1 MTFDTEKFRIKPGQ
15 MDLFDGAPYTPMVA
29 EPTKKPTRKS
39 KAFAQTRTSRVG
51 KKLSA
56 ANKSMD
62 LIQRTIEES
71 AEILCNLGC
80 EYIIVTRDGRAL
92 EHGELPARLRQ
103 QAAPAA
109 PKKPTRLPPG
119 TYGSHY
125 KPLIEKL
132 QPGEVAVVPFKSSL
146 TGVNFSVSGL
156 NSAVSAWATTHW
168 GSGATTTFINRKA
181 KAIEVLRLK

>member
-29 EPTKKPTRKS
+29 EPTKKPAKKPKT
-39 KAFAQTRTSRVG
+39 FAQTRTSRVG

-71 AEILCNLGC
+71 AEILRNLGC
-80 EYIIVTRDGRAL
+80 EYIIMTKDGHIL
-92 EHGELPARLRQ
+92 EHGTLAESFKAQ
-103 QAAPAA
+103 TAPATPKRA
-109 PKKPTRLPPG
+109 PRVPPG
-119 TYGSHY
+119 TYSSHY
-125 KPLIEKL
+125 KPIIEKI

-156 NSAVSAWATTHW
+156 NSAVSAWAATHW
-168 GSGATTTFINRKA
+168 GSGASTTFVNRKE
-181 KAIEVLRLK
+181 KTIEVLRLK

>member
-1 MTFDTEKFRIKPGQ
+1 MTFDIEKFRIKPGQ
-15 MDLFDGAPYTPMVA
+15 MDLFDNAPSIPMVA
-29 EPTKKPTRKS
+29 EPTKKS
-39 KAFAQTRTSRVG
+39 KASTPTRTSRVG

-71 AEILCNLGC
+71 AEILRNLGC
-80 EYIIVTRDGRAL
+80 EYIIMTREGRAL

-109 PKKPTRLPPG
+109 PNKPTRLPPG
-119 TYGSHY
+119 TYSSHY
-125 KPLIEKL
+125 KPLLENLKA
-132 QPGEVAVVPFKSSL
+132 GEVAMVPFKSSL

-156 NSAVSAWATTHW
+156 NSAVSAWATTNW
-168 GSGATTTFINRKA
+168 GSGATTTFVNRKT
-181 KAIEVLRLK
+181 KMIEVLRLK

>member
-1 MTFDTEKFRIKPGQ
+1 MTFDIEKFRVKPGQ

-29 EPTKKPTRKS
+29 EPTKKT
-39 KAFAQTRTSRVG
+39 KASAPTRTSRVG

-62 LIQRTIEES
+62 LIQRTIDES
-71 AEILCNLGC
+71 AEILRNLGC

-109 PKKPTRLPPG
+109 PNKPTRQPPG

-125 KPLIEKL
+125 KPILENL

-156 NSAVSAWATTHW
+156 NSALSAWASKNWGNGGSTT
-168 GSGATTTFINRKA
+168 SINRKL

>member
-1 MTFDTEKFRIKPGQ
+1 MTFDTEKFRIEPGQ

-29 EPTKKPTRKS
+29 EPTKKPAKKPKTS
-39 KAFAQTRTSRVG
+39 APTRTSRVG

-71 AEILCNLGC
+71 AEILHNLGC
-80 EYIIVTRDGRAL
+80 EYIIMTRDGHILKHGAL
-92 EHGELPARLRQ
+92 AESLKA

-119 TYGSHY
+119 TYSSHY
-125 KPLIEKL
+125 KPLLENLKA
-132 QPGEVAVVPFKSSL
+132 GEVAMVPFKSSL

-156 NSAVSAWATTHW
+156 NSAVSAYTATHW
-168 GSGATTTFINRKA
+168 GSGASTTFVNRKT

>member
-1 MTFDTEKFRIKPGQ
+1 MTFDIEKFRIKPGQ
-15 MDLFDGAPYTPMVA
+15 MDLFDNAPTIPMVA
-29 EPTKKPTRKS
+29 EPTKKPTKKT
-39 KAFAQTRTSRVG
+39 KASAPTRTSRVG

-71 AEILCNLGC
+71 AEILRNLGC

-109 PKKPTRLPPG
+109 PKKAHTSASG
-119 TYGSHY
+119 YVWVT
-125 KPLIEKL
+125 L
-132 QPGEVAVVPFKSSL
+132 QATHREATAGGGCGRALQV
-146 TGVNFSVSGL
+146 FSNGCQFL
-156 NSAVSAWATTHW
+156 CP
-168 GSGATTTFINRKA
+168 RP
-181 KAIEVLRLK
+181 

>member
-1 MTFDTEKFRIKPGQ
+1 MTFDIEKFRVKPGQ
-15 MDLFDGAPYTPMVA
+15 MDLFNDAPSIPMVA
-29 EPTKKPTRKS
+29 EPTKKPAKKTKTSTRS
-39 KAFAQTRTSRVG
+39 CRVN

-56 ANKSMD
+56 ASKSMD
-62 LIQRTIEES
+62 LVQKTIEES
-71 AEILCNLGC
+71 AEILRNLGC

-156 NSAVSAWATTHW
+156 NSAVSAWAAARLGEW
-168 GSGATTTFINRKA
+168 GIDYVRQPESKSN
-181 KAIEVLRLK
+181 

>member
-1 MTFDTEKFRIKPGQ
+1 MTFDMEKFRVKPGQ
-15 MDLFDGAPYTPMVA
+15 MDLFDNAPTIPMVA
-29 EPTKKPTRKS
+29 EPTKKPTKKT
-39 KAFAQTRTSRVG
+39 KASALTRTSRVG

-71 AEILCNLGC
+71 AEILRNLGC
-80 EYIIVTRDGRAL
+80 EYIIMTREGCVL
-92 EHGELPARLRQ
+92 EHGEMPARLRQ

-125 KPLIEKL
+125 KPLVEKL

-156 NSAVSAWATTHW
+156 NSAVSAWAATHW
-168 GSGATTTFINRKA
+168 GSGAATTFVNRKL

>member
-1 MTFDTEKFRIKPGQ
+1 MTFDIEKFRVKPGQ
-15 MDLFDGAPYTPMVA
+15 MDLFNDAPSIPIVA
-29 EPTKKPTRKS
+29 EPTKIPSRKS
-39 KAFAQTRTSRVG
+39 KASAPTRTSRVG

-71 AEILCNLGC
+71 AEILRNLGC

-103 QAAPAA
+103 QAAPAT

-156 NSAVSAWATTHW
+156 NSAVSAWAATHW
-168 GSGATTTFINRKA
+168 GSGASTTFVNRKT

>member
-1 MTFDTEKFRIKPGQ
+1 MTFDIEKFRVKPGQ

-29 EPTKKPTRKS
+29 EPTKKTKASAPTR
-39 KAFAQTRTSRVG
+39 TNRVG

-71 AEILCNLGC
+71 AEILRNLGC
-80 EYIIVTRDGRAL
+80 EYIIITRDGRAL

-125 KPLIEKL
+125 KPLVEKL

-156 NSAVSAWATTHW
+156 NSALSAWASKNW
-168 GSGATTTFINRKA
+168 GNGGSITSINRKL
-181 KAIEVLRLK
+181 KVIEVLRLK